1 MNGIEMIDP
10 GTTIRA
16 SFVIVNY
23 NRKDELLITIT
34 KTKDIS
40 KTAAGTFEI
49 VVVDNASNDGSAEA
63 VKAYHPDVVLI
74 ENKVNTGA
82 PGWNLGFEKANG
94 AYFIILDD
102 DSHMESG
109 LEDALEFLDV
119 NPDVGVVACNI
130 KGGMFGTSDWE
141 DLGDTIG
148 FIGCGAFF
156 RKKVYDEIG
165 GYADW
170 IFLYN
175 NEWDLGMRVL
185 QAGYKLKYFAKCHV
199 THRAS
204 PLNRTTKRL
213 KVFSIRNEMAVVY
226 KYYNKDQRNLYLF
239 RVYMNNLK
247 EIKRL
252 GLSSIPWFYEAL
264 KEFFKLIKTLP
275 YTPVSKELERMYTK
289 KYWPA
294 RPFLGLI

>member
-1 MNGIEMIDP
+1 M
-10 GTTIRA
+10 RA

-23 NRKDELLITIT
+23 NRRDELLLTIS
-34 KTKDIS
+34 KTKDII
-40 KTAAGTFEI
+40 KTTSGEFEI
-49 VVVDNASNDGSAEA
+49 VIVDNASSDGSAQA
-63 VKAYHPDVVLI
+63 VKAQHADVILI
-74 ENKVNTGA
+74 ENEVNTGA
-82 PGWNLGFEKANG
+82 PAWNLGFAKAKG
-94 AYFIILDD
+94 EYFIILDD

-109 LEDALEFLDV
+109 LEDALQYLDA
-119 NPDVGVVACNI
+119 NQNVGILACNI
-130 KGGMFGTSDWE
+130 TGGMFGTSDWE

-156 RKKVYDEIG
+156 RKKVYDKVG

-185 QAGYKLKYFAKCHV
+185 NAGYKLKYFAKCHV

-213 KVFSIRNEMAVVY
+213 KVFSIRNEMAIVY

-252 GLSSIPWFYEAL
+252 GLSSIPWFYIAL
-264 KEFFKLIKTLP
+264 REFLKLKKTLP
-275 YTPVSKELERMYTK
+275 YTPVNKELEKMYTK

-294 RPFLGLI
+294 RPFMGII

>member
-1 MNGIEMIDP
+1 MK
-10 GTTIRA
+10 A

-23 NRKDELLITIT
+23 NRKDELLLTIS
-34 KTKDIS
+34 KTKDIIR
-40 KTAAGTFEI
+40 TVDHQFEI
-49 VVVDNASNDGSAEA
+49 IIVDNASVDGSVDA
-63 VKAYHPDVVLI
+63 VRSQHPDVVLI
-74 ENKVNTGA
+74 ANEENIGA
-82 PGWNLGFEKANG
+82 PAWNIGFAKAKG
-94 AYFIILDD
+94 EYFIILDD

-109 LEDALEFLDV
+109 LQDALDYLDT
-119 NPDVGVVACNI
+119 NSNVAILACSI
-130 KGGMFGTSDWE
+130 TGGLFGTSHWVDMS
-141 DLGDTIG
+141 DTIG
-148 FIGCGAFF
+148 FIGCGYFF

-175 NEWDLGMRVL
+175 NEWELGMRIL
-185 QAGYKLKYFAKCHV
+185 AAGYKLKYFATCKV

-247 EIKRL
+247 AIRQL
-252 GLSSIPWFYEAL
+252 GISSIPWFYTAL
-264 KEFFKLIKTLP
+264 REFFKLTKTLP
-275 YTPVSKELERMYTK
+275 HTPVSKDLERMYTK
-289 KYWPA
+289 QYWPV
-294 RPFLGLI
+294 RPFLGII

>member
-1 MNGIEMIDP
+1 MK
-10 GTTIRA
+10 A

-23 NRKDELLITIT
+23 NRKDELLLT
-34 KTKDIS
+34 IS
-40 KTAAGTFEI
+40 KTKEIIKTASGEFEI
-49 VVVDNASNDGSAEA
+49 VIVDNASVDGSADA
-63 VKAYHPDVVLI
+63 VKLQHPDVVLI
-74 ENKVNTGA
+74 ENPVNTGA
-82 PGWNLGFEKANG
+82 PAWNLGFAKAKG
-94 AYFIILDD
+94 EYFIILDD

-109 LEDALEFLDV
+109 LEDALQYLDK
-119 NPDVGVVACNI
+119 NPEVGVLACNI

-148 FIGCGAFF
+148 FIGCGAFY
-156 RKKVYDEIG
+156 RKKVYDKVG

-185 QAGYKLKYFAKCHV
+185 AAGYKLKYFAKCHV

-213 KVFSIRNEMAVVY
+213 KVFSIRNEMAIVY
-226 KYYNKDQRNLYLF
+226 KYYNKDQRNLNLF

-252 GLSSIPWFYEAL
+252 GISSIPWFFIAL
-264 KEFFKLIKTLP
+264 KEFFRLKKTLP
-275 YTPVSKELERMYTK
+275 HTPVSKELEIMYTK

-294 RPFLGLI
+294 RKFLGVI